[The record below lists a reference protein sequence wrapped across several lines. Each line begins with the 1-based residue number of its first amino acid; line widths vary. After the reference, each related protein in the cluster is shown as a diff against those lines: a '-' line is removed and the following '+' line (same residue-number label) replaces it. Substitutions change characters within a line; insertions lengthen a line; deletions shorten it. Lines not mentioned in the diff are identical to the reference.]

1 MANPGE
7 LLEPSEPGTPVP
19 DLSPE
24 ARRRQAAV
32 LQADPTL
39 VPLASR
45 VPRSRPREILSRVAI
60 GTWNDGFIHAGN
72 LAYMAM
78 LAIFPF
84 FILGAGVVTALGDAG
99 DSAATVR
106 AVQSALPRNV
116 GEVIAPVAR
125 DVIEA
130 RGGGW
135 LLWAGSLVAIWTLS
149 SLIETIRDILRRAY
163 GTQHTVGFLWARL
176 SSTGIIMI
184 AMVLLLLSLLAQVT
198 IGAAEEAI
206 DAWAPQLASLLEAFV
221 LSRGVTALVFFFSI
235 YLLFYALTPAAYRA
249 RCYPKWPGALAVT
262 GWWLAVTLVFPPMLR
277 SMFSYS
283 LTYGSLAGIMIA
295 LFFFWLIGLGVVVGA
310 ELNAALAC
318 TPEELGET
326 DKARIDEEET
336 AR

>member
-1 MANPGE
+1 MSDSGE
-7 LLEPSEPGTPVP
+7 KPALFQPEAPVT

-24 ARRRQAAV
+24 ARRRHATE

-39 VPLASR
+39 VPLGQGL
-45 VPRSRPREILSRVAI
+45 PQGRPMEILRRVAL

-99 DSAATVR
+99 DSAATISAVR
-106 AVQSALPRNV
+106 SALPPNV
-116 GEVIAPVAR
+116 AEVIAPVAE
-125 DVIEA
+125 DVVEA

-176 SSTGIIMI
+176 SSTGIIMV
-184 AMVLLLLSLLAQVT
+184 AMVLLLFALLAQVT

-206 DAWAPQLASLLEAFV
+206 DVWAPQLASLLEAFM
-221 LSRGVTALVFFFSI
+221 LSRGVTAVVFFFSI
-235 YLLFYALTPAAYRA
+235 YLLFYALTPVAYRA

-262 GWWLAVTLVFPPMLR
+262 GWWLAVTIVFPPMLR

-318 TPEELGET
+318 TPEELGEAP
-326 DKARIDEEET
+326 KECIDEEET

>member
-1 MANPGE
+1 MTPGE
-7 LLEPSEPGTPVP
+7 PAISEPGTPAP

-24 ARRRQAAV
+24 ARRRMAAE
-32 LQADPTL
+32 LQADPSIIPSIAGL
-39 VPLASR
+39 R
-45 VPRSRPREILSRVAI
+45 RGRPMEILRRVAV

-84 FILGAGVVTALGDAG
+84 FILGAGVVTALGDSG
-99 DSAATVR
+99 DSAATIA
-106 AVQSALPRNV
+106 AVQSALPPNV

-149 SLIETIRDILRRAY
+149 SLIETIRDIL
-163 GTQHTVGFLWARL
+163 V
-176 SSTGIIMI
+176 
-184 AMVLLLLSLLAQVT
+184 AMVLLLFALLAQVT
-198 IGAAEEAI
+198 IGAAEEAV

-221 LSRGVTALVFFFSI
+221 VSRGVTALVFFVSI
-235 YLLFYALTPAAYRA
+235 YLLFYALTPGAYRA

-262 GWWLAVTLVFPPMLR
+262 GWWFAVTLAFPPLLR

-318 TPEELGET
+318 TPEELG
-326 DKARIDEEET
+326 KASEDCIDEEDT